1 MPTPGPISMS
11 SRIKYVDWPGWF
23 MGLLLKLRIGSTTPK
38 LAGLIWWVGM
48 IPKRKTKEFF
58 QEGGGMGIAKAEITD
73 IYSR

>member
-1 MPTPGPISMS
+1 
-11 SRIKYVDWPGWF
+11 